1 MYHANDAQRQVSLG
15 NRTERFNEFGERI
28 GVVYDNRP
36 ASVAETHKPTE
47 KAARNVATHVFDE
60 ATLQARI
67 QNAKEWARLGKGA
80 FERLHN
86 RLSTQFAKDLEEKLA
101 QGYRIDWSK
110 EVEHMTGSMMSS
122 LTLHVPESVVLELE
136 AKAEAE
142 AREQYAADVAAAQAV
157 YMESELARRVA
168 EHQETV
174 RREREQAEAELAD
187 VLMREIAAELE
198 TANTQPAP
206 ASKKTTTKSKTV

>member
-1 MYHANDAQRQVSLG
+1 MYQANDAQRQVSLG
-15 NRTERFNEFGERI
+15 NRTERFNEYGEMV

-47 KAARNVATHVFDE
+47 KAARNVATPIFDE

-67 QNAKEWARLGKGA
+67 QHAKQWARFGTGA
-80 FERLHN
+80 YERLYN
-86 RLSTQFAKDLEEKLA
+86 TLSTQFAKDLEEKLT

-110 EVEHMTGSMMSS
+110 EVQHMTGSMMSS

-142 AREQYAADVAAAQAV
+142 AREQYAADVAAAQAAF
-157 YMESELARRVA
+157 MESELARRVA
-168 EHQETV
+168 EHQEAV
-174 RREREQAEAELAD
+174 RREREQAEAELAAG
-187 VLMREIAAELE
+187 LIEQIAAELE
-198 TANTQPAP
+198 AANTQPAP
-206 ASKKTTTKSKTV
+206 AANKTTVKKS